1 MRYKLLIVDDE
12 ESILNMLKKN
22 FEFEGYEV
30 YTATTSELA
39 LERLKYNPDLI
50 LLDINMPGIDGIEFC
65 TLIREHISCPIL
77 FLTARVTE
85 QDKING
91 FMAGGDDYITKPF
104 SIDVLLARVSAHL
117 RREQRHA
124 AVAHVRFFGQL
135 MIDYNARSV
144 FWNKD
149 KLEFSN
155 KEFEI
160 IRFLSVNAGMVFDRE
175 TIYEKLWGFDGEG
188 DSIVIKEHIRKIR
201 NKLAVYT
208 DKQYIK
214 TVWGVGYQWVK

>member
-1 MRYKLLIVDDE
+1 
-12 ESILNMLKKN
+12 
-22 FEFEGYEV
+22 
-30 YTATTSELA
+30 
-39 LERLKYNPDLI
+39 
-50 LLDINMPGIDGIEFC
+50 MPGIDGIEFC

-149 KLEFSN
+149 KLELN
-155 KEFEI
+155 KI
-160 IRFLSVNAGMVFDRE
+160 AARWPA
-175 TIYEKLWGFDGEG
+175 K
-188 DSIVIKEHIRKIR
+188 
-201 NKLAVYT
+201 AVA
-208 DKQYIK
+208 
-214 TVWGVGYQWVK
+214 